1 MTTAEN
7 SMSLEQQLVD
17 SQKFRFNET
26 SFKYLMQRRI
36 YKVLIICSNY
46 DFFMLEEDGR
56 IDEMIFR
63 EYVSLNLRYP
73 PVFLHANKTAKALR
87 ILKNEKID
95 LVITMLSADHT
106 DIFELSRAIKNE
118 FPHIPI
124 VALTHFSREISLK
137 LEKEELGSVDYVFSW
152 LGHTDLLLAIIKLIE
167 DQMNVAHD
175 VQEIGV
181 QTILMVEDS
190 IRYYSSYLP
199 IIYKIILK
207 QSHEFQKEGLNEY
220 REMLRMR
227 GRPKLLFCTT
237 YEEAVELFERYKENC
252 LGVISDIAYAHNGK
266 KDNLAGIK
274 LAQHI
279 KTIDPHIPI
288 LLQSSDYKNKF
299 LADDLNVGF
308 LYKYSKSLIIELRNY
323 VFTNL
328 AFGDFLFKNKKGEIV
343 DRASDLNELQEKV
356 RKIPVETLEYH
367 FNRNDFS
374 RWLNARALFPIAKQL
389 KYLTIDDFESVEVAS
404 NYIYRTIA
412 SYRLNMGRGVISK
425 FDRKTYSPYIFFAR
439 IGEGQIGGKARGLAF
454 IDSFIKRNKIC
465 CKYKNTVIAIPR
477 TVVLSTDVF
486 DEFMDSNHLY
496 QIALDDSTD
505 DFILQKFLECPLP
518 QYIYDDLWKILEV
531 MENPIAVR
539 SSSVLEDSHYQ
550 PFAGIYS
557 TYMVPNVSGNKTKA
571 IDFLAK
577 AIKSVYASVYFKSSK
592 AYMAATSN
600 VIDEEKMAIILQEV
614 TGKKYGHMFYPTF
627 SGVARSIN
635 FYPIEPETPADGIA
649 NIALGLGKIIVDGG
663 VSLRFSPKY
672 PKKVL
677 QLSSTD
683 MALRDTQKYFYALNL
698 DTTNFLPSTDD
709 SANLLKKKIK
719 EAEMHRSINQV
730 ASTYDY
736 HHHMIRAG
744 ANYQGLKIITFA
756 NILQYD
762 TFPLADILQDLLK
775 VGQKEMNNPIEIEF
789 AVDLDTPADSPK
801 IFSFLQIRPIVES
814 QDEKAIDLSGDKPED
829 CIIMSKSALG
839 NGLIDNIFDIVYVKP
854 ASFNAANSREIGEQ
868 VSELNEMMVAEG
880 RNYILIGPGRWGSSD
895 PWLGIPV
902 KWSQISAAR
911 LIIEAGLEH
920 YRIDPS
926 QGTHFFQ
933 NLTSFHV
940 GYFTINPYI
949 NDGYYD
955 IDFLNKTDAVF
966 ENEYLRLVRFQNPMV
981 IKIDGKAN
989 NGNVLKP

>member
-1 MTTAEN
+1 
-7 SMSLEQQLVD
+7 
-17 SQKFRFNET
+17 
-26 SFKYLMQRRI
+26 
-36 YKVLIICSNY
+36 
-46 DFFMLEEDGR
+46 
-56 IDEMIFR
+56 
-63 EYVSLNLRYP
+63 
-73 PVFLHANKTAKALR
+73 
-87 ILKNEKID
+87 
-95 LVITMLSADHT
+95 
-106 DIFELSRAIKNE
+106 
-118 FPHIPI
+118 
-124 VALTHFSREISLK
+124 
-137 LEKEELGSVDYVFSW
+137 
-152 LGHTDLLLAIIKLIE
+152 
-167 DQMNVAHD
+167 
-175 VQEIGV
+175 
-181 QTILMVEDS
+181 
-190 IRYYSSYLP
+190 
-199 IIYKIILK
+199 
-207 QSHEFQKEGLNEY
+207 
-220 REMLRMR
+220 
-227 GRPKLLFCTT
+227 
-237 YEEAVELFERYKENC
+237 
-252 LGVISDIAYAHNGK
+252 
-266 KDNLAGIK
+266 
-274 LAQHI
+274 
-279 KTIDPHIPI
+279 
-288 LLQSSDYKNKF
+288 
-299 LADDLNVGF
+299 
-308 LYKYSKSLIIELRNY
+308 
-323 VFTNL
+323 
-328 AFGDFLFKNKKGEIV
+328 
-343 DRASDLNELQEKV
+343 
-356 RKIPVETLEYH
+356 
-367 FNRNDFS
+367 
-374 RWLNARALFPIAKQL
+374 
-389 KYLTIDDFESVEVAS
+389 
-404 NYIYRTIA
+404 
-412 SYRLNMGRGVISK
+412 
-425 FDRKTYSPYIFFAR
+425 
-439 IGEGQIGGKARGLAF
+439 
-454 IDSFIKRNKIC
+454 
-465 CKYKNTVIAIPR
+465 
-477 TVVLSTDVF
+477 
-486 DEFMDSNHLY
+486 
-496 QIALDDSTD
+496 
-505 DFILQKFLECPLP
+505 
-518 QYIYDDLWKILEV
+518 
-531 MENPIAVR
+531 
-539 SSSVLEDSHYQ
+539 
-550 PFAGIYS
+550 
-557 TYMVPNVSGNKTKA
+557 
-571 IDFLAK
+571 
-577 AIKSVYASVYFKSSK
+577 
-592 AYMAATSN
+592 MAATSN

-854 ASFNAANSREIGEQ
+854 SSFNAANSREIGEQ